1 MKRKQCL
8 CFCLVLCL
16 LFLCAAPA
24 FAQDEGTYQ
33 YWITEDGT
41 IGLKDYN
48 GPGGEIV
55 IPAEYDGQKVTIVG
69 FLGGQNN
76 ITKVTVSE
84 GIEVLGETF
93 KDMTALKEVVLPSSL
108 YFISNS
114 AFSNTGLTALE
125 LPEGLDMI
133 SIDAINRNPYLES
146 ISIPASCWGVAVG
159 GIYGNPAL
167 KTFSVAEGNPNWT
180 TVADG
185 TMLMA
190 KDSNEVVSCAGGAV
204 PRVLVVPDNVTSIR
218 SNAMISCPNL
228 EVLIL
233 PKSIDGMD
241 GDVILDCPKF
251 KAIYAKADS
260 FSIAPYAFSRIP
272 GQVTVYCNASPD
284 MEPSENFT
292 VKPYVDGMEQE
303 VLQQATEKTDAPP
316 QRQNSTAGKGKN
328 TSKSKTT
335 SAPAQETTAETTA
348 EISTELAVT
357 IEPTTVAATA
367 SAAVS
372 SESVAQ
378 PKTHRG
384 LIIGGTVG
392 GVLLAAACVTLL
404 VLKKNGKLPHIKKP

>member
-1 MKRKQCL
+1 MKRNLL

-24 FAQDEGTYQ
+24 FAQEEGTFG
-33 YWITEDGT
+33 YWSNSDGT
-41 IGLKDYN
+41 IVLKDYN

-55 IPAEYDGQKVTIVG
+55 IPAEYDGHKVASVG
-69 FLGGQNN
+69 YLGGHKN

-84 GIEVLGETF
+84 GIKVLGETF

-108 YFISNS
+108 DCVEYF
-114 AFSNTGLTALE
+114 AFSNTGLTSLV
-125 LPEGLDMI
+125 LPEGLERI
-133 SIDAINRNPYLES
+133 AIDAINRNPYLES
-146 ISIPASCWGVAVG
+146 ISIPASCLWVETAA
-159 GIYGNPAL
+159 IYGNPAL
-167 KTFSVAEGNPNWT
+167 KTFSIAEGNPNWT
-180 TVADG
+180 TVANG
-185 TMLMA
+185 TLLMRKA
-190 KDSNEVVSCAGGAV
+190 DNEVFTCAGGAV
-204 PRVLVVPDNVTSIR
+204 PRVLVVPDSVTGIR
-218 SNAMISCPNL
+218 SNALIGCPNL

-233 PKSIDGMD
+233 PKSIDGLD

-260 FSIAPYAFSRIP
+260 FNIAPYAFYRIP

-303 VLQQATEKTDAPP
+303 VLQQATEKADASA

-328 TSKSKTT
+328 TSKSKIT
-335 SAPAQETTAETTA
+335 SASAEDTTVETTA
-348 EISTELAVT
+348 EISTELALT
-357 IEPTTVAATA
+357 TAPTTVAATE

-372 SESVAQ
+372 SEAVVQ

-392 GVLLAAACVTLL
+392 GVLLAAACVALI
-404 VLKKNGKLPHIKKP
+404 VLKKNGKLPHKKKP